1 MKFKPYPKYKPSGIE
16 IPFEIPIDWE
26 IKRGRFVMEVNPSTK
41 PSADAVTDDFT
52 FVPMELIGEKGELN
66 LSLTK
71 AVDEIGTGYT
81 PFKNNDVIVAKI
93 TPCFENGKAALVQGV
108 KSTIAY
114 GTTELHVLRARKNT
128 SPRFLFYV
136 ATSHLFRELGEAEM
150 YGAGGQKRVPPDFCK
165 NFRFALPSLQ
175 EQISIARFLDQETKR
190 VDHLIEKKKQLIER
204 LKEKRAAL
212 ISHTVTKGLP
222 PQAARAAGLPVNPK
236 MKPSGVDWLGD
247 VPAHWEIKPLKR
259 IGKAILGLT
268 YSPEDVV
275 ANETEGI
282 LVFRASNLQS
292 GQIVYDDNVYVD
304 TEVPTEIK
312 TIVGDILLCSRS
324 GSQDL
329 IGKNAIVSQ
338 KDAEKTFG
346 AFMTVFRSKLNNYV
360 YYVLNST
367 LFERQKGQY
376 QTTTI
381 NQLTSETLNGFK
393 IPIPPTK
400 ERQEIVALLKNET
413 QRIDNLTTKV
423 VMVIE
428 RLSESRSALIQA
440 AVSGKINVQGA

>member
-16 IPFEIPIDWE
+16 WLGEIPAHWEVKRLKYISTINDEALPETTPLDFEFSYLDIGGVDPDKEKATKETMIFEKAPSRARRIVRPGDTIVSTVRTYLRAIKAITEEDVGLIVSTGFAVVRPKGINANYLAFALKEKGFVDQVVGRSVGVSYPAINASEIGTIEIPIPPLKDQIE
-26 IKRGRFVMEVNPSTK
+26 ISSFLS
-41 PSADAVTDDFT
+41 
-52 FVPMELIGEKGELN
+52 EKLN
-66 LSLTK
+66 KL
-71 AVDEIGTGYT
+71 
-81 PFKNNDVIVAKI
+81 
-93 TPCFENGKAALVQGV
+93 
-108 KSTIAY
+108 
-114 GTTELHVLRARKNT
+114 
-128 SPRFLFYV
+128 
-136 ATSHLFRELGEAEM
+136 
-150 YGAGGQKRVPPDFCK
+150 
-165 NFRFALPSLQ
+165 
-175 EQISIARFLDQETKR
+175 
-190 VDHLIEKKKQLIER
+190 DHLVEQKQRLIDR
-204 LKEKRAAL
+204 LKEKRSAL
-212 ISHTVTKGLP
+212 ISHAVTKGLP

-275 ANETEGI
+275 GNETEGI